1 MRKLGIIQ
9 PGKIGDIIIC
19 LPIAKWY
26 HNKGYQVI
34 WPVDRNIINNFIGY
48 VDYVDFIPVNF
59 DCEQAKMA
67 CYQNNCNT
75 IIDLSFTIPNA
86 NNMNSSNYLQQ
97 ELFSFDE
104 FKYHIA
110 DVPFEEKWNLDIIRN
125 SAREKELFDSL
136 YKNQN
141 YVVVQENS
149 SDRNR
154 KVSWENTEKLRV
166 DIEPFKSQ
174 SVFDWLT
181 VLEKA
186 DQHILI
192 ASCFT
197 NLLDQLNIV
206 ADKQY
211 VLMKEGYDGKPL
223 KDGHLRGMPR
233 LRLKWIQI

>member
-125 SAREKELFDSL
+125 SSREKELFDSL